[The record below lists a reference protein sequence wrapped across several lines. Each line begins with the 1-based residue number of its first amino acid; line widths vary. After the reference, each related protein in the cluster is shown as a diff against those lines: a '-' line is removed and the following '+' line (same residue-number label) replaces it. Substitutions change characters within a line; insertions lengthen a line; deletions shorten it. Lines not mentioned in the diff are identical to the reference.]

1 MICIKYWKSK
11 EKLVSLLRNLNIQV
25 SEAKNCLEDST
36 MSNPVH
42 TSETRMC
49 GDIVPIPPNCLE
61 GST

>member
-1 MICIKYWKSK
+1 MKNEKN
-11 EKLVSLLRNLNIQV
+11 KLVTQV
-25 SEAKNCLEDST
+25 SQVENCLEDST